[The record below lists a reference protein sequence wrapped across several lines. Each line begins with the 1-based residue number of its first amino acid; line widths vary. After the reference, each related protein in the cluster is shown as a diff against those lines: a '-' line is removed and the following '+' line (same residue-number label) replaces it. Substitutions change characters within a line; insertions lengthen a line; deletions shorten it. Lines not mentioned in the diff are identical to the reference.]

1 VAVISRVLQD
11 LKQLDGF
18 ASSSSQEFSEELS
31 ATIPAAVQSETTTMT
46 TTNVAA
52 TPGVEADT
60 QTEPKEEAE

>member
-31 ATIPAAVQSETTTMT
+31 ATIPAAVQSETTT
-46 TTNVAA
+46 NVAA